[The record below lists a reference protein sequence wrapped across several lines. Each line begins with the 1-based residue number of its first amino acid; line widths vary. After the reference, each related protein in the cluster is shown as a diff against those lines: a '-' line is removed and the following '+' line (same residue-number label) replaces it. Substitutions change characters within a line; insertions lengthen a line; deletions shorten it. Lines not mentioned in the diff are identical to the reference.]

1 MTASPLRHAA
11 PGDGTRAHSR
21 AHRNARTA
29 VAVAGVLA
37 IALLGTAA
45 CGKKGDPQAT
55 ASANTVI
62 TDSPGAS
69 ASALPSASAAATA
82 QSSPTSG
89 SGNGNGNGNGA
100 PSFPTTAKD
109 YGLATLAAWA
119 SGSKSKLD
127 QYAVQAAVAQFMGHG
142 KPNTQWSN
150 LNCEVSGSGRT
161 ACNYRN
167 AHGDDARLTM
177 EDTQLGHPTATVDVF
192 LNRTDYA
199 TNAAGYVGYFM
210 AAWGDGNKQ
219 RMARFSSS
227 SIANMFSGK
236 TPPTGS
242 QTEATQNGG
251 TWTVKVTGLPLG
263 SGNWT
268 FTVSGGKL
276 GNGNA
281 ITAVTFD

>member
-11 PGDGTRAHSR
+11 PGTDV
-21 AHRNARTA
+21 ARTRTLA
-29 VAVAGVLA
+29 RPHRAAVAGVLA
-37 IALLGTAA
+37 LALLGTAA
-45 CGKKGDPQAT
+45 CGKKDEPQAS

-62 TDSPGAS
+62 TESPGAS
-69 ASALPSASAAATA
+69 ASALPSGSAAATP
-82 QSSPTSG
+82 QPSSTGG
-89 SGNGNGNGNGA
+89 SGNGSGNQT
-100 PSFPTTAKD
+100 PTFPKSAKD
-109 YGLATLAAWA
+109 YGLAALAAWA

-142 KPNTQWSN
+142 KPNSQWSN
-150 LNCEVSGSGRT
+150 LNCEAAGSGRT

-192 LNRTDYA
+192 LNRTQYPTD
-199 TNAAGYVGYFM
+199 AAGYVGFFM

-219 RMARFSSS
+219 RMTRYASS
-227 SIANMFSGK
+227 SIANMFTGK

-242 QTEATQNGG
+242 QTNATQSGS
-251 TWTVKVTGLPLG
+251 TWTVQVNGLPVG

-268 FTVSGGKL
+268 FTVNGSKL
-276 GNGNA
+276 GGGNA
-281 ITAVTFD
+281 ITAAKID

>member
-11 PGDGTRAHSR
+11 PGNDGTRADNLLDRPHR
-21 AHRNARTA
+21 ATA
-29 VAVAGVLA
+29 AVAGVLVF
-37 IALLGTAA
+37 ALLGTAA
-45 CGKKGDPQAT
+45 CGKKGDPQSS

-62 TDSPGAS
+62 TESPGAS
-69 ASALPSASAAATA
+69 ATALPSGSAAATP
-82 QSSPTSG
+82 QPSSTGG
-89 SGNGNGNGNGA
+89 SGNGSQT
-100 PSFPTTAKD
+100 PTFPKSAKD
-109 YGLATLAAWA
+109 YGLAALAAWA

-127 QYAVQAAVAQFMGHG
+127 LYAVQAAVSQFMGHG
-142 KPNTQWSN
+142 KPNSQWSN
-150 LNCEVSGSGRT
+150 LNCESAGSGRT

-192 LNRTDYA
+192 LNRTQYPTD
-199 TNAAGYVGYFM
+199 AGSYVSFFM

-219 RMARFSSS
+219 RMTRYASS
-227 SIANMFSGK
+227 SIANMFTGK

-251 TWTVKVTGLPLG
+251 TWTVRVNGLPLG

-268 FTVSGGKL
+268 FTVNGSKL
-276 GNGNA
+276 GGGNA
-281 ITAVTFD
+281 ITAAKID